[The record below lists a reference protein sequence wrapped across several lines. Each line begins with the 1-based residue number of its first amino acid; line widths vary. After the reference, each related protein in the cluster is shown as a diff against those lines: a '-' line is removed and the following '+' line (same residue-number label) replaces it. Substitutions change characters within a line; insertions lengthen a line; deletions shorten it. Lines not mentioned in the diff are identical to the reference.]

1 MRPYCLPFVS
11 FFTTSPQF
19 SISDIARLRTTSSNT
34 QSSLHLEPVI
44 HNPLGLSVKHDKVV
58 KRGIERGNKS
68 FVAYPRFNNEL
79 KKSHAG

>member
-19 SISDIARLRTTSSNT
+19 SISDTARLRTTSPNT

-58 KRGIERGNKS
+58 KREIERGNES
-68 FVAYPRFNNEL
+68 LVAYARFNNEL
-79 KKSHAG
+79 NK